1 MRVTVLLISLLKGR
15 LCQQN
20 MFLRLLLVDNAD
32 CQFGIN
38 RGTMLGGGCH
48 ENEVVI
54 NLDFLFLV

>member
-38 RGTMLGGGCH
+38 HRTMLGGGCH

-54 NLDFLFLV
+54 N

>member
-54 NLDFLFLV
+54 N